1 MNILIIEDDEFL
13 WTKIIKVFKKRVI
26 TNKITLLWT
35 YEDFIN
41 HLPIVPWYDIILV
54 DIKLKN
60 SQNKTGLDIVKKLRK
75 KDLQVPIIVISGF
88 SDIEYIE
95 QAFDCW
101 ANDYLTKPFRLKEL
115 ELRIMR
121 WFKSYCMN
129 IIFSDTQI
137 LGYEWLSYK
146 FQDNSFY
153 YQDNILELTKKTKF
167 ILFQLLLRKENI
179 ISEEDLSMKLWWDTE
194 ILKKRNIR
202 IVILRLKKIL
212 ECYGIDSWVRNIRGE
227 WYILKK

>member
-1 MNILIIEDDEFL
+1 M
-13 WTKIIKVFKKRVI
+13 FKKRVI